1 MLSSNGIWQV
11 LTLHPRERISCW
23 WKNSQLS
30 SLATCA
36 AGWLTGSQLTGHEN
50 QIKVFTTAATAQL
63 FLPPWFWADL
73 PSEFI
78 WYTQGGVQ
86 LRRTRQF
93 PTRKHHIWSYHIC
106 IFGPNLFT
114 RWCAWAIYSFI
125 GVAGVAWNSWL
136 GTAQL
141 PFFVSRRIVSFLSEA
156 EGCLGGLE
164 VRERHLSEDCE
175 AATSH
180 GVAWEGLLDW
190 IFLRFEQIEQKH
202 VIASIASLQ

>member
-36 AGWLTGSQLTGHEN
+36 AGWLTGSQLTGHTPHHS
-50 QIKVFTTAATAQL
+50 IVFTTMILTRFAQWVHL
-63 FLPPWFWADL
+63 
-73 PSEFI
+73 I
-78 WYTQGGVQ
+78 HNK
-86 LRRTRQF
+86 F
-93 PTRKHHIWSYHIC
+93 PTRKHRSYL
-106 IFGPNLFT
+106 FGPNLFT

>member
-1 MLSSNGIWQV
+1 MSKMLSSNGSWQV

-50 QIKVFTTAATAQL
+50 QIKVFTTAQL

-86 LRRTRQF
+86 LRRTREF
-93 PTRKHHIWSYHIC
+93 PTRKHHIWSYMYFWAKSFHTVMC
-106 IFGPNLFT
+106 MSNLFFHRCSRCSMKFLT
-114 RWCAWAIYSFI
+114 WHS
-125 GVAGVAWNSWL
+125 S
-136 GTAQL
+136 TS
-141 PFFVSRRIVSFLSEA
+141 FFVSRRIVSFLSEA

>member
-1 MLSSNGIWQV
+1 MRWWCAEKMCNVSFLNVKMLSSNGIWQV

-36 AGWLTGSQLTGHEN
+36 AGWLTGSQLTGHE
-50 QIKVFTTAATAQL
+50 
-63 FLPPWFWADL
+63 
-73 PSEFI
+73 
-78 WYTQGGVQ
+78 
-86 LRRTRQF
+86 
-93 PTRKHHIWSYHIC
+93 
-106 IFGPNLFT
+106 NLFT

>member
-1 MLSSNGIWQV
+1 MRWWCAEKMCNVSFLNVKMLSSNGIWQV
-11 LTLHPRERISCW
+11 LNLHPRERISCW

-86 LRRTRQF
+86 LRRTREF

-141 PFFVSRRIVSFLSEA
+141 PFCITTH
-156 EGCLGGLE
+156 C
-164 VRERHLSEDCE
+164 
-175 AATSH
+175 
-180 GVAWEGLLDW
+180 
-190 IFLRFEQIEQKH
+190 
-202 VIASIASLQ
+202 